1 VAALARKLK
10 TGWQYARDVIEV
22 IQRRHKPIAQ
32 YFCADMGIRLMNI
45 DSRISMGATGAMVA
59 KGIHVLPVHD
69 SWVVPARHI
78 DQAEARIQEHF
89 DRSSKS
95 GSISSVN
102 HCNIE
107 RKNRFSPHMSRADGS
122 SLASSSSSPGS
133 VPGGGV
139 LLMVA

>member
-1 VAALARKLK
+1 MAALARKLK

-78 DQAEARIQEHF
+78 DQAEARIQEQSRWF
-89 DRSSKS
+89 FPRLFLFLSRI
-95 GSISSVN
+95 GSWWW
-102 HCNIE
+102 
-107 RKNRFSPHMSRADGS
+107 SPADGCVI
-122 SLASSSSSPGS
+122 LKGDL
-133 VPGGGV
+133 GV
-139 LLMVA
+139 R